1 MRSHDLATLA
11 QVTVR
16 TLRHYHQVG
25 VLPEPERSRNGY
37 REYTV
42 HHVVRLLR
50 IKRLAALGIPL
61 ERMPAMLDNDASSQA
76 DLLEQLD
83 ADIDA
88 QIARL
93 QAQKTLIGLARL
105 HEAAPDLPPELA
117 QSLARFA
124 ASGASAEMTRID
136 RDQVILLAHL
146 AGDAGIDRLATVYG
160 RLAEP
165 DVLTGVAAFNR
176 RFEELADDASE
187 TEVDALVTGFV
198 EQFAPLMAELGD
210 GNDEPLFDEAA
221 AATLFDAYQA
231 DVLNRAQ
238 RRTLAQLTER
248 LERLAE
254 EFAAGSGTVTST

>member
-42 HHVVRLLR
+42 HDVVRLLR

-61 ERMPAMLDNDASSQA
+61 DRMPAMLDTDTDSQA
-76 DLLEQLD
+76 DLLAQVD

-93 QAQKTLIGLARL
+93 QAQKALIGLARL
-105 HEAAPDLPPELA
+105 HEASPDLPPELA
-117 QSLARFA
+117 RSLARFA
-124 ASGASAEMTRID
+124 AAGSSPEMNRMD

-146 AGDAGIDRLATVYG
+146 AGDDGIDRLAQVYG

-165 DVLTGVAAFNR
+165 DILTGVAAFSR
-176 RFEELADDASE
+176 RFEELADDASD
-187 TEVDALVTGFV
+187 TEVEALVTGFV

-210 GNDEPLFDEAA
+210 GNDQPLFDEAA

-238 RRTLAQLTER
+238 RRTLGQLTER
-248 LERLAE
+248 LQELAE
-254 EFAAGSGTVTST
+254 ASAASDGRAIQT